1 MEADIERLSR
11 EIAEKKNLLEH
22 RNLSAKELVKESLE
36 PMFRQNIGQPNVGQP
51 VQSVVVNQQT
61 SQSRILPDYLQN
73 VSSEIKLRV
82 EELVDSL
89 FHQGIEKVISRARR
103 ASPFI
108 LDAFHD
114 ALTDKLHEELK
125 KRKLI

>member
-1 MEADIERLSR
+1 M
-11 EIAEKKNLLEH
+11 
-22 RNLSAKELVKESLE
+22 KESLE

-125 KRKLI
+125 KKIDINGILFNFINTAYYCRRRRYFFLF

>member
-1 MEADIERLSR
+1 M
-11 EIAEKKNLLEH
+11 
-22 RNLSAKELVKESLE
+22 SAKELVKESLE

-125 KRKLI
+125 KEN